1 MEKNLREI
9 FIRNGCHI
17 GTQRKVKPMQRF
29 IYKVRPDGL
38 AIINAQASIKRMKVA
53 ARFIAR
59 YKPEDVL
66 VVASREQARYPAKKF
81 AEKIG
86 AKCVVGRFMPGT
98 LTNPSREYF
107 IEPKLVFVADP
118 YADRQA
124 IAEAS
129 KQRLPIISLAS
140 TNNIYP
146 FVDLVIPC
154 NNKGRRA
161 LAAVY
166 WLLTNFVLKERGE
179 LPEGTI
185 QEKIQDFI
193 APKQQD

>member
-1 MEKNLREI
+1 MNPREI
-9 FIRNGCHI
+9 FIKNGCHI
-17 GTQRKVKPMQRF
+17 GTQRKVEPMRRF
-29 IYKVRPDGL
+29 IYRIRNDGL
-38 AIINAQASIKRMKVA
+38 AIINANLSIERMKVA
-53 ARFIAR
+53 SRFISR
-59 YKPEDVL
+59 FEPGDVL
-66 VVASREQARYPAKKF
+66 IVASREQAQYPARKF

-86 AKCVVGRFMPGT
+86 ANYAVGRFMPGT
-98 LTNPSREYF
+98 LTNPSKEYF
-107 IEPKLVFVADP
+107 IEPKVVFVSDP
-118 YADRQA
+118 YADKQA

-166 WLLTNFVLKERGE
+166 WLLANFVLKERGE
-179 LPEGTI
+179 LKTGTI
-185 QEKIQDFI
+185 PEKVQDFI
-193 APKQQD
+193 APRQQEE

>member
-1 MEKNLREI
+1 MDPREV
-9 FIRNGCHI
+9 FIKNGCHI
-17 GTQRKVKPMQRF
+17 GTQRKVEPMRKF
-29 IYKVRPDGL
+29 IYRIRGDGL
-38 AIINAQASIKRMKVA
+38 AIINAQEGIERMKVA
-53 ARFIAR
+53 ARFFAR
-59 YKPEDVL
+59 YNPEDIL
-66 VVASREQARYPAKKF
+66 VVASREQAQYPARKF

-86 AKCVVGRFMPGT
+86 AKYVVGRFMPGT
-98 LTNPSREYF
+98 LTNPSKEYF
-107 IEPKLVFVADP
+107 VEPKVVFVADP

-124 IAEAS
+124 ITEAA
-129 KQRLPIISLAS
+129 KQGLPVVSLAS

-179 LPEGTI
+179 LKSGTI
-185 QEKIQDFI
+185 PEKVEDFI
-193 APKQQD
+193 APKQQEE